1 MGLGLTSCGQDHHLC
16 SEWKPLISGMHLAGT
31 VSQGE
36 TGPTQPSTERFNL
49 NVSTCLQ
56 DGAAGHFLCP
66 AFSWSF
72 DLHMPVS
79 YCGTHVFWR

>member
-1 MGLGLTSCGQDHHLC
+1 MVLPILS
-16 SEWKPLISGMHLAGT
+16 I
-31 VSQGE
+31 
-36 TGPTQPSTERFNL
+36 STERFNL

-66 AFSWSF
+66 AFSRSF

-79 YCGTHVFWR
+79 YCGTRVLEMKENVGKDLRVQEEGLSTSTSPQPCLSLQKAW